1 MVLEK
6 ISCMHCG
13 FEFKI
18 NLEKQLEE
26 GETTVVRSIIKNKKR
41 IRKVKA
47 IDIICPD
54 CGKTFEYM
62 VR

>member
-1 MVLEK
+1 MALEK
-6 ISCMHCG
+6 ISCSHCG

-26 GETTVVRSIIKNKKR
+26 GETTVVRSIMRNKKR

-47 IDIICPD
+47 IDIICPK
-54 CGKTFEYM
+54 CSKIFEYK
-62 VR
+62 VK

>member
-1 MVLEK
+1 
-6 ISCMHCG
+6 MHCG